1 MKIDSLYASHVGKS
15 FEIKAAFL
23 SVKDMI
29 NAFSMA
35 ENYKSVWY
43 GEHAIISCKNKNH
56 PDNGK
61 VFMRGL
67 DYQNSMGGAIYK
79 FQIIGPSS
87 GTPFFQVDTI
97 DNVTNMSTKAL
108 EENTYRRY
116 PVSQNQ
122 DGTVVTNWRQDASG
136 NWHDAGGTLKKDFKF
151 NVQNRTLV
159 PGKSGDTFND
169 DIEYTWV
176 NIRKDDEDADSWFY
190 VGMKFPYTVIDY
202 KAHAVSQYDAAGNI
216 KQDAAMTSIERK
228 DNGSHPFWEYWDMGI
243 PKGLKGDTL
252 RNLKVIEM
260 TEELRSKVYATNNIV
275 IDSTTGLVTV
285 GKSGY
290 PNMED
295 DIAKH
300 RQIVVY
306 ELYIYD
312 KQINPDPILIYLGDF
327 NIIKNITL
335 DDKGTLTVSYTHND
349 NTVFEKKIKWVTGV
363 ALSTGDGAEG
373 GHFEMT
379 FNNDSPAYTTDL
391 TWVKGLEIQD
401 NGDVIG
407 TFAGTNGGTLANNG
421 KNKIGHVRWIS
432 SVTLDENTGHFV
444 CAFNDGTAS
453 VDKYLTWVKDITINQ
468 ANGQITIN
476 TTTGDKISPA
486 KLKLLTAAR
495 VNDIGETTLIF
506 NTGETI
512 NLKTENDGENYKIT
526 TVKSIYMG
534 TGINADKSIWVKYNS
549 SENPVKVSEPINS
562 IERLTVRPSDWH
574 LFVLY
579 SEPTLRVNQPTNG
592 WISSEEVRGF
602 DAEATKYYIS
612 ASNSYGQYP
621 NDVYWKDLGT
631 IKDQAGI
638 LIGFNITKAQVI
650 AEGFTED
657 NVIGYLN
664 KFYPQGLTGAQN
676 QPGGQA
682 TKGKIITY
690 QPYDDAKSDKEFYAF
705 DYSTTPGTWYY
716 LGKIADTGMRD
727 VKLMDESMVSYENN
741 KMLAVDGLAFLKN
754 SVIVSDNAIPSY
766 WSSTYKFGA

>member
-1 MKIDSLYASHVGKS
+1 
-15 FEIKAAFL
+15 
-23 SVKDMI
+23 
-29 NAFSMA
+29 MA
-35 ENYKSVWY
+35 ENYRTVWY

-79 FQIIGPSS
+79 FQIVGPSS

-97 DNVTNMSTKAL
+97 DNVTHMSTKAL

-116 PVSQNQ
+116 PVGQNT
-122 DGTVVTNWRQDASG
+122 DGTVITNWKQDDNG

-151 NVQNRTLV
+151 NIQNRTLV
-159 PGKSGDTFND
+159 PGKDGASFND

-202 KAHAVSQYDAAGNI
+202 KTHAVSQYDTAGNI
-216 KQDAAMTSIERK
+216 KQENAMASITRIDDK
-228 DNGSHPFWEYWDMGI
+228 THPFWEHWDIGI

-260 TEELRSKVYATNNIV
+260 TEALRNKVYSTEHITVNP
-275 IDSTTGLVTV
+275 TTGLATV
-285 GKSGY
+285 GQSGY
-290 PNMED
+290 SNMED

-312 KQINPDPILIYLGDF
+312 KRINPDPILIYLGDF
-327 NIIKNITL
+327 NIIKNIML
-335 DDKGTLTVSYTHND
+335 DDKGTLTVSYTHNND
-349 NTVFEKKIKWVTGV
+349 TVFTKKIKWVTGV
-363 ALSTGDGAEG
+363 ALSTGDGAAG
-373 GHFEMT
+373 GHFKID
-379 FNNDSPAYTTDL
+379 FNNDSPSYETDL

-444 CAFNDGTAS
+444 CSFNDGTAS

-476 TTTGDKISPA
+476 TTAGDKISPA

-506 NTGETI
+506 KTGETI
-512 NLKTENDGENYKIT
+512 NLKTENGGENYKIT

-534 TGINADKSIWVKYNS
+534 TGISDDKSIYVKYNS
-549 SENPVKVSEPINS
+549 NPNPVKVSDPINS
-562 IERLTVRPSDWH
+562 IERLVVRPSDWH

-579 SEPTLRVNQPTNG
+579 SDPSHRVKNATDG
-592 WISSEEVRGF
+592 WISNN
-602 DAEATKYYIS
+602 DAMKYDSSIPNYG
-612 ASNSYGQYP
+612 SN
-621 NDVYWKDLGT
+621 VYWKDLGT

-638 LIGFNITKAQVI
+638 LIGFNVTKTQLNA
-650 AEGFTED
+650 AGFTDANIIE
-657 NVIGYLN
+657 YLN
-664 KFYPQGLTGAQN
+664 REFPFGLTGAQN
-676 QPGGQA
+676 QPGGQSNL
-682 TKGKIITY
+682 GKIITY
-690 QPYDDAKSDKEFYAF
+690 QPYNEAKSDKEFYAF
-705 DYSTTPGTWYY
+705 DYNLSTWYY

-727 VKLMDESMVSYENN
+727 VKLMDESEATYESL
-741 KMLAVDGLAFLKN
+741 KTLTTDGLAFLQN
-754 SVIVSDNAIPSY
+754 SVTVSDNAIPSY
-766 WSSTYKFGA
+766 WSSTYQFGAYI

>member
-1 MKIDSLYASHVGKS
+1 
-15 FEIKAAFL
+15 
-23 SVKDMI
+23 
-29 NAFSMA
+29 MA
-35 ENYKSVWY
+35 ENYRTVWY

-79 FQIIGPSS
+79 FQIVGPSS

-97 DNVTNMSTKAL
+97 DNVTHMSTKAL

-116 PVSQNQ
+116 PVGQNT
-122 DGTVVTNWRQDASG
+122 DGTVITNWKQDDNG
-136 NWHDAGGTLKKDFKF
+136 NWHDGGGTLKKDFKF
-151 NVQNRTLV
+151 NIQNRTLV
-159 PGKSGDTFND
+159 PGKDGASFND

-202 KAHAVSQYDAAGNI
+202 KTHAVSQYDTAGNI
-216 KQDAAMTSIERK
+216 KQENAMASITRIDDK
-228 DNGSHPFWEYWDMGI
+228 THPFWEHWDIGI

-260 TEELRSKVYATNNIV
+260 TEALRNKVYSTEHITVNP
-275 IDSTTGLVTV
+275 TTGLATV
-285 GKSGY
+285 GQSGY
-290 PNMED
+290 SNMDD

-312 KQINPDPILIYLGDF
+312 KRINPDPILIYLGDF

-335 DDKGTLTVSYTHND
+335 DDKGTLTVSYTHNND
-349 NTVFEKKIKWVTGV
+349 TVFTKKIKWVTGV
-363 ALSTGDGAEG
+363 ALSTGDGAAG
-373 GHFEMT
+373 GHFKID
-379 FNNDSPAYTTDL
+379 FNNDSPAYETDL

-444 CAFNDGTAS
+444 CSFNDGTAS
-453 VDKYLTWVKDITINQ
+453 VDKRLTWVKDIAINQ

-512 NLKTENDGENYKIT
+512 NLKTENGGENYKIT

-534 TGINADKSIWVKYNS
+534 TGISDDKSIYVKYNS
-549 SENPVKVSEPINS
+549 NPNPVKVSDPINS
-562 IERLTVRPSDWH
+562 IERLVVRPSDWH

-579 SEPTLRVNQPTNG
+579 SDPSHRVKNATDG
-592 WISSEEVRGF
+592 WISNN
-602 DAEATKYYIS
+602 DAMKYDSSIPNYG
-612 ASNSYGQYP
+612 SN
-621 NDVYWKDLGT
+621 VYWKDLGT

-638 LIGFNITKAQVI
+638 LIGFNVTKTQLNA
-650 AEGFTED
+650 AGFTDANIIE
-657 NVIGYLN
+657 YLN
-664 KFYPQGLTGAQN
+664 REFPFGLTGAQN
-676 QPGGQA
+676 QPGGQSNL
-682 TKGKIITY
+682 GKIITY
-690 QPYDDAKSDKEFYAF
+690 QPYNEAKSDKEFYAF
-705 DYSTTPGTWYY
+705 DYNLSTWYY

-727 VKLMDESMVSYENN
+727 VKLMDESEATYESL
-741 KMLAVDGLAFLKN
+741 KTLTSDGLAFLQN
-754 SVIVSDNAIPSY
+754 SVTVSDSAIPSY
-766 WSSTYKFGA
+766 WSSTYQFGA

>member
-1 MKIDSLYASHVGKS
+1 MSKIDSLYASHVGKS

-97 DNVTNMSTKAL
+97 DNVTNMSTAEL

-116 PVSQNQ
+116 PVNQ
-122 DGTVVTNWRQDASG
+122 SADGKVVTNWKQDANG
-136 NWHDAGGTLKKDFKF
+136 NWYDAGGTLKKDFKF

-159 PGKSGDTFND
+159 PGKSGETFND

-202 KAHAVSQYDAAGNI
+202 KAHAVSQYDTAGNI
-216 KQDAAMTSIERK
+216 KQDADMTSISRIDDK
-228 DNGSHPFWEYWDMGI
+228 THPFWEYWDMGI

-260 TEELRSKVYATNNIV
+260 KEELRNKVYATNNIV
-275 IDSTTGLVTV
+275 IDSTTGLATV
-285 GKSGY
+285 GQSGY
-290 PNMED
+290 PNMDD
-295 DIAKH
+295 DIAKS

-327 NIIKNITL
+327 NIIKNIAL
-335 DDKGTLTVSYTHND
+335 DDKGTLTVSYTHNND
-349 NTVFEKKIKWVTGV
+349 TVFEKKIKWVTGV

-407 TFAGTNGGTLANNG
+407 TFAGTNGGKLSNSG
-421 KNKIGHVRWIS
+421 KNKVGHIRWIN
-432 SVTLDENTGHFV
+432 SVTLDENTGHFI
-444 CAFNDGTAS
+444 CSFNDGTAS

-468 ANGQITIN
+468 ENGQITLN
-476 TTTGDKISPA
+476 TTTGDKVSA
-486 KLKLLTAAR
+486 TKLKLLTAAR
-495 VNDIGETTLIF
+495 VNDIGETTLVF
-506 NTGETI
+506 NTGEEI
-512 NLKTENDGENYKIT
+512 NLKTSDGGENYKIT

-534 TGINADKSIWVKYNS
+534 TGISDDKSIYVKYNS
-549 SENPVKVSEPINS
+549 SPNPVKVSDPINS
-562 IERLTVRPSDWH
+562 IERLVVRPADWH

-579 SEPTLRVNQPTNG
+579 SDPSHRVKIATDG
-592 WISSEEVRGF
+592 WISNN
-602 DAEATKYYIS
+602 DAMKYD
-612 ASNSYGQYP
+612 ASIPDYGV
-621 NDVYWKDLGT
+621 DVYWKDLGT

-638 LIGFNITKAQVI
+638 LIGFNITKTQLTTA
-650 AEGFTED
+650 GFTD
-657 NVIGYLN
+657 ADIITYLN
-664 KFYPQGLTGAQN
+664 REFPFGLTGAQN
-676 QPGGQA
+676 QPGGQSNL
-682 TKGKIITY
+682 GKIVTY
-690 QPYDDAKSDKEFYAF
+690 QPQNDAKSDKEFYAF
-705 DYSTTPGTWYY
+705 DYNLSTWYY

-727 VKLMDESMVSYENN
+727 VKLMDESAASYESL
-741 KMLAVDGLAFLKN
+741 KTLTTEGLAFLQN
-754 SVIVSDNAIPSY
+754 SVTVSDSAIPSY

>member
-1 MKIDSLYASHVGKS
+1 MKIDSLYASHAGKS

-35 ENYKSVWY
+35 ENYRTVWY

-67 DYQNSMGGAIYK
+67 DYQNAMGGAIYK

-97 DNVTNMSTKAL
+97 DNVEKISTKTL

-116 PVSQNQ
+116 PVSQNA
-122 DGTVVTNWRQDASG
+122 DGTVVTNWKQDASG
-136 NWHDAGGTLKKDFKF
+136 NWQDVGGTLKKDFKF
-151 NVQNRTLV
+151 NIQNRTLV
-159 PGKSGDTFND
+159 PGKDGTSFND

-216 KQDAAMTSIERK
+216 KKDADMTSISRIDDK
-228 DNGSHPFWEYWDMGI
+228 AHPFWEYWDMGI

-260 TEELRSKVYATNNIV
+260 KEELRNKVYATEHITVNP
-275 IDSTTGLVTV
+275 TTGLATV
-285 GKSGY
+285 GQSGY

-327 NIIKNITL
+327 NIIKNITV

-349 NTVFEKKIKWVTGV
+349 DTVFTKKIKWITGV
-363 ALSTGDGAEG
+363 ALSTGDGAAG
-373 GHFEMT
+373 GHFKMD
-379 FNNDSPAYTTDL
+379 FNNDSPAYETDL

-401 NGDVIG
+401 NGDIIG
-407 TFAGTNGGTLANNG
+407 TFAGTDGGKLSNDG
-421 KNKIGHVRWIS
+421 KNKIGHIRWIS

-444 CAFNDGTAS
+444 CSFNDGTAS
-453 VDKYLTWVKDITINQ
+453 VDKQLTWVKDITINQ

-495 VNDIGETTLIF
+495 VNDIGETTLVF
-506 NTGETI
+506 NTGEEIT
-512 NLKTENDGENYKIT
+512 LKTSDGGENYKIT
-526 TVKSIYMG
+526 TVQSIYMDE
-534 TGINADKSIWVKYNS
+534 GINADKNIWVKYNS
-549 SENPVKVSEPINS
+549 NPNPVKVSEPINS
-562 IERLTVRPSDWH
+562 IERLVVRPSDWH

-579 SEPTLRVNQPTNG
+579 SDPSHRVKVATDG
-592 WISSEEVRGF
+592 WISNN
-602 DAEATKYYIS
+602 DAMKYDTSIPD
-612 ASNSYGQYP
+612 YGV
-621 NDVYWKDLGT
+621 DVYWKDLGT

-638 LIGFNITKAQVI
+638 LIGFNITKAQLTAAGLTDADI
-650 AEGFTED
+650 IT
-657 NVIGYLN
+657 YLN
-664 KFYPQGLTGAQN
+664 REFPFGLTGAQN
-676 QPGGQA
+676 QPGGQSNL
-682 TKGKIITY
+682 GKIVTY
-690 QPYDDAKSDKEFYAF
+690 QPQDDAKSDKEFYAF
-705 DYSTTPGTWYY
+705 DYNLSTWYY

-727 VKLMDESMVSYENN
+727 VKLMDESAASYESL
-741 KMLAVDGLAFLKN
+741 KTLTSEGLAFLQN
-754 SVIVSDNAIPSY
+754 SVTVSDNAIPSY
-766 WSSTYKFGA
+766 WSSTYQFGA

>member
-1 MKIDSLYASHVGKS
+1 MG
-15 FEIKAAFL
+15 
-23 SVKDMI
+23 
-29 NAFSMA
+29 
-35 ENYKSVWY
+35 ENYKEVWY
-43 GEHAIISCKNKNH
+43 SEYAIISCKNKNH

-67 DYQNSMGGAIYK
+67 DYQNAMGGAIYK

-97 DNVTNMSTKAL
+97 DNVTYMSTKAL

-116 PVSQNQ
+116 PVGQNV
-122 DGTVVTNWRQDASG
+122 DGTVVTNWKQDANG
-136 NWHDAGGTLKKDFKF
+136 DWHDAGGTLKKDFKF
-151 NVQNRTLV
+151 NIQNRTLV
-159 PGKSGDTFND
+159 PGKDGTSFND

-216 KQDAAMTSIERK
+216 RKDADMTSISRIDDK
-228 DNGSHPFWEYWDMGI
+228 THPFWEYWDMGI

-260 TEELRSKVYATNNIV
+260 EEKLRNKVYATEHITV
-275 IDSTTGLVTV
+275 DSTTGLATV
-285 GKSGY
+285 GQSGY

-327 NIIKNITL
+327 NIIKDITL
-335 DDKGTLTVSYTHND
+335 DDKGTLTVSYTHKD
-349 NTVFEKKIKWVTGV
+349 NTVFTKKIKWVTGV

-373 GHFEMT
+373 GRFEMT

-391 TWVKGLEIQD
+391 TWVKGLELQD
-401 NGDVIG
+401 NGDIIG
-407 TFAGTNGGTLANNG
+407 TFVGTDGGKLSNSG
-421 KNKIGHVRWIS
+421 KNKIGHIRWIS

-444 CAFNDGTAS
+444 CSFNDGTAS
-453 VDKYLTWVKDITINQ
+453 VDKRLTWVKDITINQ
-468 ANGQITIN
+468 ENGQITLN
-476 TTTGDKISPA
+476 TTTGDKVSAA

-495 VNDIGETTLIF
+495 VNEIGETTLIF

-512 NLKTENDGENYKIT
+512 TLKTTDGGENYKVT

-534 TGINADKSIWVKYNS
+534 TGISDDKSIYVKYNS
-549 SENPVKVSEPINS
+549 SPDPVKVSDPINS
-562 IERLTVRPSDWH
+562 IERLVVRPADWH

-579 SEPTLRVNQPTNG
+579 SDPSHRVKNATDG
-592 WISSEEVRGF
+592 WISNN
-602 DAEATKYYIS
+602 DAMKYD
-612 ASNSYGQYP
+612 ASIPNYGS
-621 NDVYWKDLGT
+621 NIYWKDLGT

-638 LIGFNITKAQVI
+638 LIGFNITKAQLI
-650 AEGFTED
+650 AAGFTD
-657 NVIGYLN
+657 ADIITYLN
-664 KFYPQGLTGAQN
+664 REFPFGLTGAQN
-676 QPGGQA
+676 QPGGQSNL
-682 TKGKIITY
+682 GKIVTY
-690 QPYDDAKSDKEFYAF
+690 QPQDDAKSDKEFYAF
-705 DYSTTPGTWYY
+705 DYNLSTWYY

-727 VKLMDESMVSYENN
+727 VKLMDESAASYESL
-741 KMLAVDGLAFLKN
+741 KTLTAEGLAFLQN
-754 SVIVSDNAIPSY
+754 SVTVSDNAIPSY

>member
-1 MKIDSLYASHVGKS
+1 
-15 FEIKAAFL
+15 
-23 SVKDMI
+23 
-29 NAFSMA
+29 MA
-35 ENYKSVWY
+35 ENYRTVWY

-79 FQIIGPSS
+79 FQIVGPSS

-97 DNVTNMSTKAL
+97 DNVTHMSTKAL

-116 PVSQNQ
+116 PVGQNT
-122 DGTVVTNWRQDASG
+122 DGTVITNWKQDDNG

-151 NVQNRTLV
+151 NIQNRTLV
-159 PGKSGDTFND
+159 PGKDGASFND

-202 KAHAVSQYDAAGNI
+202 KTHAVSQYDTAGNI
-216 KQDAAMTSIERK
+216 KQENAMASITRIDDK
-228 DNGSHPFWEYWDMGI
+228 THPFWEHWDIGI

-260 TEELRSKVYATNNIV
+260 TEALRNKVYSTEHITVNP
-275 IDSTTGLVTV
+275 TTGLATV
-285 GKSGY
+285 GQSGY
-290 PNMED
+290 SNMDD

-312 KQINPDPILIYLGDF
+312 KRINPDPILIYLGDF

-335 DDKGTLTVSYTHND
+335 DDKGTLTVSYTHNND
-349 NTVFEKKIKWVTGV
+349 TVFTKKIKWVTGV
-363 ALSTGDGAEG
+363 ALSTGDGAAG
-373 GHFEMT
+373 GHFKID
-379 FNNDSPAYTTDL
+379 FNNDSPSYETDL

-444 CAFNDGTAS
+444 CSFNDGTAS
-453 VDKYLTWVKDITINQ
+453 VDKRLTWVKDITINQ

-512 NLKTENDGENYKIT
+512 NLKTENGGENYKIT

-534 TGINADKSIWVKYNS
+534 TGISDDKSIYVKYNS
-549 SENPVKVSEPINS
+549 NPNPVKVSDPINS
-562 IERLTVRPSDWH
+562 IERLVVRPSDWH

-579 SEPTLRVNQPTNG
+579 SDPSHRVKNATDG
-592 WISSEEVRGF
+592 WISNN
-602 DAEATKYYIS
+602 DAMKYDSSIPNYG
-612 ASNSYGQYP
+612 SN
-621 NDVYWKDLGT
+621 VYWKDLGT

-638 LIGFNITKAQVI
+638 LIGFNVTKTQLNA
-650 AEGFTED
+650 AGFTDANIIE
-657 NVIGYLN
+657 YLN
-664 KFYPQGLTGAQN
+664 HEFPFGLTGAQN
-676 QPGGQA
+676 QPGGQSNL
-682 TKGKIITY
+682 GKIITY
-690 QPYDDAKSDKEFYAF
+690 QPYNEAKSDKEFYAF
-705 DYSTTPGTWYY
+705 DYNLSTWYY

-727 VKLMDESMVSYENN
+727 VKLMDESEATYESL
-741 KMLAVDGLAFLKN
+741 KTLTSDGLAFLQN
-754 SVIVSDNAIPSY
+754 SVTVSDNAIPSY
-766 WSSTYKFGA
+766 WSSTYQFGA

>member
-1 MKIDSLYASHVGKS
+1 
-15 FEIKAAFL
+15 
-23 SVKDMI
+23 
-29 NAFSMA
+29 MA
-35 ENYKSVWY
+35 ENYRTVWY

-79 FQIIGPSS
+79 FQIVGPSS

-97 DNVTNMSTKAL
+97 DNVTHMSTKAL

-116 PVSQNQ
+116 PVGQNT
-122 DGTVVTNWRQDASG
+122 DGTVITNWKQDDNG
-136 NWHDAGGTLKKDFKF
+136 NWYDGGGTLKKDFKF
-151 NVQNRTLV
+151 NIQNRTLV
-159 PGKSGDTFND
+159 PGKDGASFND

-202 KAHAVSQYDAAGNI
+202 KTHAVSQYDTAGNI
-216 KQDAAMTSIERK
+216 KQENAMASITRIDDK
-228 DNGSHPFWEYWDMGI
+228 THPFWEHWDIGI

-260 TEELRSKVYATNNIV
+260 TEALRNKVYSTEHITVNP
-275 IDSTTGLVTV
+275 TTGLATV
-285 GKSGY
+285 GQSGY
-290 PNMED
+290 SNMDD

-312 KQINPDPILIYLGDF
+312 KRINPDPILIYLGDF

-335 DDKGTLTVSYTHND
+335 DDKGTLTVSYTHNND
-349 NTVFEKKIKWVTGV
+349 TVFTKKIKWVTGV
-363 ALSTGDGAEG
+363 ALSTGDGAAG
-373 GHFEMT
+373 GHFKID
-379 FNNDSPAYTTDL
+379 FNNDSPSYETDL

-444 CAFNDGTAS
+444 CSFNDGTAS
-453 VDKYLTWVKDITINQ
+453 VDKRLTWVKDIAINQ

-512 NLKTENDGENYKIT
+512 NLKTENGGENYKIT

-534 TGINADKSIWVKYNS
+534 TGISDDKSIYVKYNS
-549 SENPVKVSEPINS
+549 NPNPVKVSDPINS
-562 IERLTVRPSDWH
+562 IERLVVRPSDWH

-579 SEPTLRVNQPTNG
+579 SDPSHRVKNATDG
-592 WISSEEVRGF
+592 WISNNDVM
-602 DAEATKYYIS
+602 KYDSSIPNYG
-612 ASNSYGQYP
+612 SN
-621 NDVYWKDLGT
+621 VYWKDLGT

-638 LIGFNITKAQVI
+638 LIGFNVTKTQLNA
-650 AEGFTED
+650 AGFTDANIIE
-657 NVIGYLN
+657 YLN
-664 KFYPQGLTGAQN
+664 REFPFGLTGAQN
-676 QPGGQA
+676 QPGGQSNL
-682 TKGKIITY
+682 GKIITY
-690 QPYDDAKSDKEFYAF
+690 QPYNEAKSDKEFYAF
-705 DYSTTPGTWYY
+705 DYNLSTWYY

-727 VKLMDESMVSYENN
+727 VKLMDESEATYESL
-741 KMLAVDGLAFLKN
+741 KTLTSDGLAFLQN
-754 SVIVSDNAIPSY
+754 SVTVSDSAIPSY
-766 WSSTYKFGA
+766 WSSTYQFGA

>member
-1 MKIDSLYASHVGKS
+1 MKIDSLYASHAGKS
-15 FEIKAAFL
+15 FEIKTAFL

-29 NAFSMA
+29 NAFSMGG
-35 ENYKSVWY
+35 NYKEVWY

-67 DYQNSMGGAIYK
+67 DYQNTMGGAIYK
-79 FQIIGPSS
+79 FQIVGPSS

-97 DNVTNMSTKAL
+97 ENVEKISAKTL

-116 PVSQNQ
+116 PTGQNL
-122 DGTVVTNWRQDASG
+122 DGTVITNWKQDANG
-136 NWHDAGGTLKKDFKF
+136 DWHDAGGTLKKDFKF
-151 NVQNRTLV
+151 NVENRTLV
-159 PGKSGDTFND
+159 PGKDGESFND

-190 VGMKFPYTVIDY
+190 VGMKLPYTVIDY

-216 KQDAAMTSIERK
+216 KKDSDITSISRIDDK
-228 DNGSHPFWEYWDMGI
+228 THPFWEYWDMGI

-260 TEELRSKVYATNNIV
+260 TEELRNKVYATEHITV
-275 IDSTTGLVTV
+275 DSTTGLATV
-285 GKSGY
+285 GQSGY
-290 PNMED
+290 PKMDD

-327 NIIKNITL
+327 NIIKDIKL

-363 ALSTGDGAEG
+363 SLSTGDGVEG
-373 GHFEMT
+373 GHFKMD
-379 FNNDSPAYTTDL
+379 FNNDSPAYETDL

-407 TFAGTNGGTLANNG
+407 TFVGTDGGKLANNG
-421 KNKIGHVRWIS
+421 KNKVGHIRWIS

-444 CAFNDGTAS
+444 CSFNDGTAS

-468 ANGQITIN
+468 ENGQITIN

-506 NTGETI
+506 NTGEEI
-512 NLKTENDGENYKIT
+512 ILKTSNGGENYKIT
-526 TVKSIYMG
+526 TVQSVYMNE
-534 TGINADKSIWVKYNS
+534 GITADKNIWVKYNS
-549 SENPVKVSEPINS
+549 NPNPVKVSEPINS
-562 IERLTVRPSDWH
+562 IERLVVRPADWH

-579 SEPTLRVNQPTNG
+579 SDPSHRVKVATDG
-592 WISSEEVRGF
+592 WISNN
-602 DAEATKYYIS
+602 DAIKYD
-612 ASNSYGQYP
+612 ASIPDYGV
-621 NDVYWKDLGT
+621 DVYWKDLGT

-638 LIGFNITKAQVI
+638 LIGFNITKSQLT
-650 AEGFTED
+650 AEGFTD
-657 NVIGYLN
+657 ADIITYLN
-664 KFYPQGLTGAQN
+664 YKFPFGLTGAQN
-676 QPGGQA
+676 QPGGQSNL
-682 TKGKIITY
+682 GKIVTY
-690 QPYDDAKSDKEFYAF
+690 QPQDDAKSDKEFYAF
-705 DYSTTPGTWYY
+705 DYNLSTWYY

-727 VKLMDESMVSYENN
+727 VKLMDESAANYESL
-741 KMLAVDGLAFLKN
+741 KTLTTEGLAFLQN
-754 SVIVSDNAIPSY
+754 SVTVSDTAIPSY

>member
-1 MKIDSLYASHVGKS
+1 MDSLYGGHEGVS
-15 FEIKAAFL
+15 FVIKASFS
-23 SVKDMI
+23 SVDEMKQK
-29 NAFSMA
+29 FSQGGNFT
-35 ENYKSVWY
+35 EVWY
-43 GEHAIISCKNKNH
+43 SEYCLISTKNKNH

-61 VFMRGL
+61 VFKRGL
-67 DYQNSMGGAIYK
+67 DYQNPQTAGSIFVG
-79 FQIIGPSS
+79 QIVGPSS

-97 DNVTNMSTKAL
+97 DNVNSLSTKIL

-116 PVSQNQ
+116 PVSQNV
-122 DGTVVTNWRQDASG
+122 DGTVVTNWKQDASG

-151 NVQNRTLV
+151 NIQNRTLV
-159 PGKSGDTFND
+159 PGKDGASFND

-190 VGMKFPYTVIDY
+190 IGMKFPYTVIDY

-216 KQDAAMTSIERK
+216 KNDIDMASIDRIDDK
-228 DNGSHPFWEYWDMGI
+228 THPFWEYWDMGI

-260 TEELRSKVYATNNIV
+260 KEELRNKIYATEHVTVNP
-275 IDSTTGLVTV
+275 TTGLATV
-285 GKSGY
+285 GQSGY
-290 PNMED
+290 PNMDD

-312 KQINPDPILIYLGDF
+312 KRINPDPILIYLGDF

-335 DDKGTLTVSYTHND
+335 DDKGTLTVSYTHNND
-349 NTVFEKKIKWVTGV
+349 TVFTKKIKWVTGV
-363 ALSTGDGAEG
+363 ALSTGDGAAG
-373 GHFEMT
+373 GHFKID
-379 FNNDSPAYTTDL
+379 FNNDSPAYETDL

-512 NLKTENDGENYKIT
+512 NLKTENGGENYKIT
-526 TVKSIYMG
+526 TVKSIYMS
-534 TGINADKSIWVKYNS
+534 TGISDDKSIYVKYNS
-549 SENPVKVSEPINS
+549 NPNPVKVSDPINS
-562 IERLTVRPSDWH
+562 IERLVVRPSDWH

-579 SEPTLRVNQPTNG
+579 SDPSHRVKNETDG
-592 WISSEEVRGF
+592 WISNN
-602 DAEATKYYIS
+602 DAMKYD
-612 ASNSYGQYP
+612 ASIPNYGS
-621 NDVYWKDLGT
+621 NIYWKDLGT

-638 LIGFNITKAQVI
+638 LIGFNITKAQLT
-650 AEGFTED
+650 AAGFTD
-657 NVIGYLN
+657 ADIITYLN
-664 KFYPQGLTGAQN
+664 REFPFGLTGAQN
-676 QPGGQA
+676 QPGGQSNL
-682 TKGKIITY
+682 GKIVTY
-690 QPYDDAKSDKEFYAF
+690 QPQDDAKSDKEFYAF
-705 DYSTTPGTWYY
+705 DYNLSTWYY

-727 VKLMDESMVSYENN
+727 VKLMDESAANYESL
-741 KMLAVDGLAFLKN
+741 KTLTADGLAFLQN
-754 SVIVSDNAIPSY
+754 SVTVSDNAIPSY

>member
-1 MKIDSLYASHVGKS
+1 
-15 FEIKAAFL
+15 
-23 SVKDMI
+23 
-29 NAFSMA
+29 MA
-35 ENYKSVWY
+35 ENYRTVWY

-79 FQIIGPSS
+79 FQIVGPSS

-97 DNVTNMSTKAL
+97 DNVTHMSTKAL

-116 PVSQNQ
+116 PVGQNT
-122 DGTVVTNWRQDASG
+122 DGTVITNWKQDDNG

-151 NVQNRTLV
+151 NIQNRTLV
-159 PGKSGDTFND
+159 PGKDGASFND

-202 KAHAVSQYDAAGNI
+202 KTHAVSQYDTAGNI
-216 KQDAAMTSIERK
+216 KQENAMAPITRIDDK
-228 DNGSHPFWEYWDMGI
+228 THPFWEHWDIGI

-260 TEELRSKVYATNNIV
+260 TEALRNKVYSTEHITVNP
-275 IDSTTGLVTV
+275 TTGLATV
-285 GKSGY
+285 GQSGY
-290 PNMED
+290 SNMDD

-335 DDKGTLTVSYTHND
+335 DDKGTLTVSYTHNND
-349 NTVFEKKIKWVTGV
+349 TVFTKKIKWVTGI
-363 ALSTGDGAEG
+363 ALSTGDGAAG
-373 GHFEMT
+373 GHFKID
-379 FNNDSPAYTTDL
+379 FNNDSPAYETDL

-444 CAFNDGTAS
+444 CSFNDGTAS
-453 VDKYLTWVKDITINQ
+453 VDKRLTWVKDITINQ

-512 NLKTENDGENYKIT
+512 NLKTENGGENYKIT

-534 TGINADKSIWVKYNS
+534 TGISDDKSIYVKYNS
-549 SENPVKVSEPINS
+549 NPNPVKVSDPINS
-562 IERLTVRPSDWH
+562 IERLVVRPSDWH

-579 SEPTLRVNQPTNG
+579 SDPSHRVKNATDG
-592 WISSEEVRGF
+592 WISNN
-602 DAEATKYYIS
+602 DAMKYDSSIPNYG
-612 ASNSYGQYP
+612 SN
-621 NDVYWKDLGT
+621 VYWKDLGT

-638 LIGFNITKAQVI
+638 LIGFNVTKTQLNA
-650 AEGFTED
+650 AGFTDANIIE
-657 NVIGYLN
+657 YLN
-664 KFYPQGLTGAQN
+664 REFPFGLTGAQN
-676 QPGGQA
+676 QPGGQSNL
-682 TKGKIITY
+682 GKIITY
-690 QPYDDAKSDKEFYAF
+690 QPYNEAKSDKEFYAF
-705 DYSTTPGTWYY
+705 DYNLSTWYY

-727 VKLMDESMVSYENN
+727 VKLMDESEATYESL
-741 KMLAVDGLAFLKN
+741 KTLTSDGLAFLQN
-754 SVIVSDNAIPSY
+754 SVTVSDSAIPSY
-766 WSSTYKFGA
+766 WSSTYQFGA

>member
-1 MKIDSLYASHVGKS
+1 
-15 FEIKAAFL
+15 
-23 SVKDMI
+23 
-29 NAFSMA
+29 MA
-35 ENYKSVWY
+35 ENYRTVWY

-97 DNVTNMSTKAL
+97 DNVTHMSTKAL

-116 PVSQNQ
+116 PVGQNT
-122 DGTVVTNWRQDASG
+122 DGTVITNWKQDDNG
-136 NWHDAGGTLKKDFKF
+136 NWYDGGGTLKKDFKF
-151 NVQNRTLV
+151 NIQNRTLV
-159 PGKSGDTFND
+159 PGKDGASFND

-190 VGMKFPYTVIDY
+190 VGMKLPYTVIDY
-202 KAHAVSQYDAAGNI
+202 KTHAVSQYDTAGNI
-216 KQDAAMTSIERK
+216 KQENAMASITRIDDK
-228 DNGSHPFWEYWDMGI
+228 THPFWEHWDIGI

-260 TEELRSKVYATNNIV
+260 TEALRNKVYSTEHITVNP
-275 IDSTTGLVTV
+275 TTGLATV
-285 GKSGY
+285 GQSGY
-290 PNMED
+290 SNMDD

-312 KQINPDPILIYLGDF
+312 KRINPDPILIYLGDF

-335 DDKGTLTVSYTHND
+335 DDKGTLTVSYTHNND
-349 NTVFEKKIKWVTGV
+349 TVFTKKIKWVTGV
-363 ALSTGDGAEG
+363 ALSTGDGAAG
-373 GHFEMT
+373 GHFKID
-379 FNNDSPAYTTDL
+379 FNNDSPAYETDL

-444 CAFNDGTAS
+444 CSFNDGTAS
-453 VDKYLTWVKDITINQ
+453 VDKRLTWVKDIVINQ

-512 NLKTENDGENYKIT
+512 NLKTENGGENYKIT

-534 TGINADKSIWVKYNS
+534 TGINDDKSIYVKYNS
-549 SENPVKVSEPINS
+549 NPNPVKVSDPINS
-562 IERLTVRPSDWH
+562 IERLVVRPSDWH

-579 SEPTLRVNQPTNG
+579 SDPSHRVKNATDG
-592 WISSEEVRGF
+592 WISNN
-602 DAEATKYYIS
+602 DAMKYDSSIPNYG
-612 ASNSYGQYP
+612 SN
-621 NDVYWKDLGT
+621 VYWKDLGT

-638 LIGFNITKAQVI
+638 LIGFNITKTQLNA
-650 AEGFTED
+650 AGFTDANIIE
-657 NVIGYLN
+657 YLN
-664 KFYPQGLTGAQN
+664 REFPFGLTGAQN
-676 QPGGQA
+676 QPGGQSNL
-682 TKGKIITY
+682 GKIITY
-690 QPYDDAKSDKEFYAF
+690 QPYNEAKSDKEFYAF
-705 DYSTTPGTWYY
+705 DYNLSTWYY

-727 VKLMDESMVSYENN
+727 VKLMDESEATYESL
-741 KMLAVDGLAFLKN
+741 KTLTSDGLAFLQN
-754 SVIVSDNAIPSY
+754 SVTVSDSAIPSY

>member
-1 MKIDSLYASHVGKS
+1 MDSLYGGHEGVS
-15 FEIKAAFL
+15 FVIKASFN
-23 SVKDMI
+23 SVDEMKQK
-29 NAFSMA
+29 FSQGGNFT
-35 ENYKSVWY
+35 EVWY
-43 GEHAIISCKNKNH
+43 SEYCLISTKNKNN

-61 VFMRGL
+61 VFKRGL
-67 DYQNSMGGAIYK
+67 DYQNPQTAGSIFVG
-79 FQIIGPSS
+79 QIVGPSS

-97 DNVTNMSTKAL
+97 DNVTSMSMKAL

-116 PVSQNQ
+116 PISQNA
-122 DGTVVTNWRQDASG
+122 DGTVITNWKQDDNG

-151 NVQNRTLV
+151 NIQNRTLV
-159 PGKSGDTFND
+159 PGKDGTSFND

-216 KQDAAMTSIERK
+216 RKDVDMTSISRIDDK
-228 DNGSHPFWEYWDMGI
+228 THPFWEYWDMGI

-260 TEELRSKVYATNNIV
+260 EEKLRNKVYATEHITV
-275 IDSTTGLVTV
+275 DSTTGLATV
-285 GKSGY
+285 GQSGY

-327 NIIKNITL
+327 NIIKDITL
-335 DDKGTLTVSYTHND
+335 NDKGTLTVSYTHKD
-349 NTVFEKKIKWVTGV
+349 NTVFTKKIKWVTGV

-373 GHFEMT
+373 GRFEMT

-391 TWVKGLEIQD
+391 TWVKGLELQD
-401 NGDVIG
+401 NGDIIG
-407 TFAGTNGGTLANNG
+407 TFVGTDGGKLSNSG
-421 KNKIGHVRWIS
+421 KNKIGHIRWIS

-444 CAFNDGTAS
+444 CSFNDGTAS
-453 VDKYLTWVKDITINQ
+453 VDKRLTWVKDITINQ
-468 ANGQITIN
+468 ENGQITLN
-476 TTTGDKISPA
+476 TTTGDKVSAA

-495 VNDIGETTLIF
+495 VNEIGETTLIF

-512 NLKTENDGENYKIT
+512 TLKTTDGGENYKVT

-534 TGINADKSIWVKYNS
+534 TGISDDKSIYVKYNS
-549 SENPVKVSEPINS
+549 NPDPVKVSDPINS
-562 IERLTVRPSDWH
+562 IERLVVRPADWH

-579 SEPTLRVNQPTNG
+579 SDPSHRVKNATDG
-592 WISSEEVRGF
+592 WISNN
-602 DAEATKYYIS
+602 DAMKYD
-612 ASNSYGQYP
+612 ASIPNYGS
-621 NDVYWKDLGT
+621 NIYWKDLGT
-631 IKDQAGI
+631 IKDQAGV
-638 LIGFNITKAQVI
+638 LIGFNITKAQLI
-650 AEGFTED
+650 AAGFTD
-657 NVIGYLN
+657 ADIITYLN
-664 KFYPQGLTGAQN
+664 REFPFGLTGAQN
-676 QPGGQA
+676 QPGGQSNL
-682 TKGKIITY
+682 GKIVTY
-690 QPYDDAKSDKEFYAF
+690 QPQDDAKSDKEFYAF
-705 DYSTTPGTWYY
+705 DYNLSTWYY

-727 VKLMDESMVSYENN
+727 VKLMDESAASYESL
-741 KMLAVDGLAFLKN
+741 KTLTAEGLAFLQN
-754 SVIVSDNAIPSY
+754 SVTVSDNAIPSY

>member
-1 MKIDSLYASHVGKS
+1 MDSLYGGHEGVS
-15 FEIKAAFL
+15 FVIKASFT
-23 SVKDMI
+23 SVDEMKQKFALGG
-29 NAFSMA
+29 NFTG
-35 ENYKSVWY
+35 VWY
-43 GEHAIISCKNKNH
+43 GEYCLVSTKNKNH

-61 VFMRGL
+61 VFRRGL
-67 DYQNSMGGAIYK
+67 DYQNAQTAGSIFVG
-79 FQIIGPSS
+79 QIVGPSS

-97 DNVTNMSTKAL
+97 DNVTNMSTAEL

-116 PVSQNQ
+116 PVSQGV
-122 DGTVVTNWRQDASG
+122 DGKVVTNWKQDSNG
-136 NWHDAGGTLKKDFKF
+136 NWYDAGGTLKKDFKF
-151 NVQNRTLV
+151 NIQNRTLV
-159 PGKSGDTFND
+159 PGKSGETFND

-190 VGMKFPYTVIDY
+190 VGIKFPYTVIDY
-202 KAHAVSQYDAAGNI
+202 KAHAVSQYDVAGNI
-216 KQDAAMTSIERK
+216 KQDADMTSISRIDDK
-228 DNGSHPFWEYWDMGI
+228 THPFWEYWDMGI

-260 TEELRSKVYATNNIV
+260 TEKLRSKVYATNNIV
-275 IDSTTGLVTV
+275 IDSTTGLATV

-290 PNMED
+290 PNMDD

-421 KNKIGHVRWIS
+421 KNKVGHIRWIS

-444 CAFNDGTAS
+444 CSFNDGTAS
-453 VDKYLTWVKDITINQ
+453 VDKHLTWVKDITINQ
-468 ANGQITIN
+468 ENGQITLN
-476 TTTGDKISPA
+476 TTTGDKVSAA

-495 VNDIGETTLIF
+495 VNDIGETTLVF
-506 NTGETI
+506 NTGEEI
-512 NLKTENDGENYKIT
+512 NLKTSDGGENYKIT

-534 TGINADKSIWVKYNS
+534 TGISDDKSIYVKYNS
-549 SENPVKVSEPINS
+549 NPNPVKVSDPINS
-562 IERLTVRPSDWH
+562 IERLVVRPADWH

-579 SEPTLRVNQPTNG
+579 SDPSHRVKAATDG
-592 WISSEEVRGF
+592 WISNN
-602 DAEATKYYIS
+602 DAMKYD
-612 ASNSYGQYP
+612 ASIPDYGV
-621 NDVYWKDLGT
+621 NVYWKDLGT

-638 LIGFNITKAQVI
+638 LIGFNITKSQLTA
-650 AEGFTED
+650 AGFTD
-657 NVIGYLN
+657 ADIVTYLN
-664 KFYPQGLTGAQN
+664 REFPFGLTGAQN
-676 QPGGQA
+676 QPGGQSNL
-682 TKGKIITY
+682 GKIVTY
-690 QPYDDAKSDKEFYAF
+690 QPQDDAKSDKEFYAF
-705 DYSTTPGTWYY
+705 DYNLSTWYY

-727 VKLMDESMVSYENN
+727 VKLMDESAASYESL
-741 KMLAVDGLAFLKN
+741 KTLTTEGLAFLQN
-754 SVIVSDNAIPSY
+754 SVTVSDSAIPSY

>member
-23 SVKDMI
+23 SVQDMI

-97 DNVTNMSTKAL
+97 DNVTNMSTKKL

-116 PVSQNQ
+116 PTGQNA
-122 DGTVVTNWRQDASG
+122 DGTVITNWKQDDNG
-136 NWHDAGGTLKKDFKF
+136 NWHDGGGTLKKDFKF
-151 NVQNRTLV
+151 NIKNRTLV
-159 PGKSGDTFND
+159 PGKSGNTFND

-176 NIRKDDEDADSWFY
+176 NIRKDDDDADSWFY

-216 KQDAAMTSIERK
+216 KPENAMASITRIDDK
-228 DNGSHPFWEYWDMGI
+228 THPFWEYWDMGI

-260 TEELRSKVYATNNIV
+260 TEELRSKVYATENIRV
-275 IDSTTGLVTV
+275 DATTGLATV
-285 GKSGY
+285 GKAGY
-290 PNMED
+290 TGMDD

-312 KQINPDPILIYLGDF
+312 KQINPSPILIYLGDF

-335 DDKGTLTVSYTHND
+335 DDNGTLTVSYTHNN

-363 ALSTGDGAEG
+363 SLSTGDGANG
-373 GHFEMT
+373 GHFKMD
-379 FNNDSPAYTTDL
+379 FNNGSPAYQTDL

-407 TFAGTNGGTLANNG
+407 TFAGTNGGKLANNG
-421 KNKIGHVRWIS
+421 KNKVGHIRWIS

-453 VDKYLTWVKDITINQ
+453 VDKRLTWVKDITIDQ
-468 ANGQITIN
+468 SNGKITLN
-476 TTTGDKISPA
+476 TTTGDKVSAA

-512 NLKTENDGENYKIT
+512 NLKTENGGENYKIT

-534 TGINADKSIWVKYNS
+534 TGISDDKSIYVKYNS
-549 SENPVKVSEPINS
+549 NPNPVKVSDPINS
-562 IERLTVRPSDWH
+562 IERLVVRPSDWH

-579 SEPTLRVNQPTNG
+579 SDPAHRVKSATTG
-592 WISSEEVRGF
+592 WISNN
-602 DAEATKYYIS
+602 DAMTYDSSIP
-612 ASNSYGQYP
+612 NYGA
-621 NDVYWKDLGT
+621 NVYWKDLGT

-638 LIGFNITKAQVI
+638 LIGFNVTKTQLNAAGYTDANLI
-650 AEGFTED
+650 E
-657 NVIGYLN
+657 YLN
-664 KFYPQGLTGAQN
+664 KEYPFGLTGAQN
-676 QPGGQA
+676 QPGGQS
-682 TKGKIITY
+682 TMGKIITY
-690 QPYDDAKSDKEFYAF
+690 QPYNEAKSDKEFYAF
-705 DYSTTPGTWYY
+705 DYNLSTWYY

-727 VKLMDESMVSYENN
+727 VKLMDESAATYESI
-741 KMLAVDGLAFLKN
+741 KMLTVEGLAFLKN
-754 SVIVSDNAIPSY
+754 SVTVSDNAIPSY

>member
-1 MKIDSLYASHVGKS
+1 
-15 FEIKAAFL
+15 
-23 SVKDMI
+23 
-29 NAFSMA
+29 MA
-35 ENYKSVWY
+35 ENYRTVWY

-79 FQIIGPSS
+79 FQIVGPSS

-97 DNVTNMSTKAL
+97 DNVTHMSTKAL

-116 PVSQNQ
+116 PVGQNT
-122 DGTVVTNWRQDASG
+122 DGTVITNWKQDDNG
-136 NWHDAGGTLKKDFKF
+136 NWHDGGGTLKKDFKF
-151 NVQNRTLV
+151 NIQNRTLV
-159 PGKSGDTFND
+159 PGKDGASFND

-202 KAHAVSQYDAAGNI
+202 KTHAVSQYDTAGNI
-216 KQDAAMTSIERK
+216 KQENAMASITRIDDK
-228 DNGSHPFWEYWDMGI
+228 THPFWEHWDIGI

-260 TEELRSKVYATNNIV
+260 TEALRNKVYSTEHITVNP
-275 IDSTTGLVTV
+275 TTGLATV
-285 GKSGY
+285 GQSGY
-290 PNMED
+290 SNMDD

-312 KQINPDPILIYLGDF
+312 KRINPDPILIYLGDF

-335 DDKGTLTVSYTHND
+335 DDKGTLTVSYTHNND
-349 NTVFEKKIKWVTGV
+349 TVFTKKIKWVTGV
-363 ALSTGDGAEG
+363 ALSTGDGAAG
-373 GHFEMT
+373 GHFKID
-379 FNNDSPAYTTDL
+379 FNNDSPAYETNL
-391 TWVKGLEIQD
+391 TWVKGIEIQD

-444 CAFNDGTAS
+444 CSFNDGTAS
-453 VDKYLTWVKDITINQ
+453 VDKRLTWVKDIAINQ

-512 NLKTENDGENYKIT
+512 NLKTENGGENYKIT

-534 TGINADKSIWVKYNS
+534 TGISDDKSIYVKYNS
-549 SENPVKVSEPINS
+549 NPNPVKVSDPINS
-562 IERLTVRPSDWH
+562 IERLVVRPSDWH

-579 SEPTLRVNQPTNG
+579 SDPSHRVKNATDG
-592 WISSEEVRGF
+592 WISNN
-602 DAEATKYYIS
+602 DAMKYDSSIPNYG
-612 ASNSYGQYP
+612 SN
-621 NDVYWKDLGT
+621 VYWKDLGT

-638 LIGFNITKAQVI
+638 LIGFNVTKTQLNA
-650 AEGFTED
+650 AGFTDANIIE
-657 NVIGYLN
+657 YLN
-664 KFYPQGLTGAQN
+664 REFPFGLTGAQN
-676 QPGGQA
+676 QPGGQSNL
-682 TKGKIITY
+682 GKIITY
-690 QPYDDAKSDKEFYAF
+690 QPHNEAKSDKEFYAF
-705 DYSTTPGTWYY
+705 DYNLSTWYY

-727 VKLMDESMVSYENN
+727 VKLMDESEATYESL
-741 KMLAVDGLAFLKN
+741 KTLTSDGLAFLQN
-754 SVIVSDNAIPSY
+754 SVTVSDSAIPSY
-766 WSSTYKFGA
+766 WSSTYQFGA

>member
-1 MKIDSLYASHVGKS
+1 MKIDSLYASHAGKS

-35 ENYKSVWY
+35 ENYRTVWY

-67 DYQNSMGGAIYK
+67 DYQNAMGGAIYK

-87 GTPFFQVDTI
+87 GTPFFQVDTV
-97 DNVTNMSTKAL
+97 DNVEKISTKTL

-116 PVSQNQ
+116 PVSQNA
-122 DGTVVTNWRQDASG
+122 DGTVVTNWKQDTSG
-136 NWHDAGGTLKKDFKF
+136 NWQDVGGTLKKDFKF
-151 NVQNRTLV
+151 NIQNRTLV
-159 PGKSGDTFND
+159 PGKDGASFND

-176 NIRKDDEDADSWFY
+176 NIRKDDEDSDSWFY

-216 KQDAAMTSIERK
+216 KKDADMTSISRIDDK
-228 DNGSHPFWEYWDMGI
+228 THPFWEYWDMGI

-252 RNLKVIEM
+252 RNLRVIEM
-260 TEELRSKVYATNNIV
+260 KEELRNKVYATEHITVNP
-275 IDSTTGLVTV
+275 TTGLATV
-285 GKSGY
+285 GQSGY

-327 NIIKNITL
+327 NIIKNITV

-349 NTVFEKKIKWVTGV
+349 DTVFTKKIKWVTGV
-363 ALSTGDGAEG
+363 ALSTGDGAAG
-373 GHFEMT
+373 GHFKMD
-379 FNNDSPAYTTDL
+379 FNNDSPAYETDL
-391 TWVKGLEIQD
+391 TWVKGLEVQD
-401 NGDVIG
+401 NGDIIG
-407 TFAGTNGGTLANNG
+407 TFAGTDGGKLSNDG
-421 KNKIGHVRWIS
+421 KNKIGHIRWIS

-444 CAFNDGTAS
+444 CSFNDGTAS
-453 VDKYLTWVKDITINQ
+453 VDKHLTWVKDITINQ

-495 VNDIGETTLIF
+495 VNDIGETTLVF
-506 NTGETI
+506 NTGEEIT
-512 NLKTENDGENYKIT
+512 LKTSDGGENYKIT
-526 TVKSIYMG
+526 TVQSIYMDE
-534 TGINADKSIWVKYNS
+534 GINADKNIWVKYNS
-549 SENPVKVSEPINS
+549 NPNPVKVSEPINS
-562 IERLTVRPSDWH
+562 IERLVVRPSDWH

-579 SEPTLRVNQPTNG
+579 SDPSHRVKVATDG
-592 WISSEEVRGF
+592 WISNN
-602 DAEATKYYIS
+602 DAMKYDTSIPD
-612 ASNSYGQYP
+612 YGV
-621 NDVYWKDLGT
+621 DVYWKDLGT

-638 LIGFNITKAQVI
+638 LIGFNITKAQLTAAGLTDADI
-650 AEGFTED
+650 IT
-657 NVIGYLN
+657 YLN
-664 KFYPQGLTGAQN
+664 REFPFGLTGAQN
-676 QPGGQA
+676 QPGGQSNL
-682 TKGKIITY
+682 GKIVTY
-690 QPYDDAKSDKEFYAF
+690 QPQDDAKSDKEFYAF
-705 DYSTTPGTWYY
+705 DYNLSTWYY

-727 VKLMDESMVSYENN
+727 VKLMDESAASYESL
-741 KMLAVDGLAFLKN
+741 KTLTSEGLAFLQN
-754 SVIVSDNAIPSY
+754 SVTVSDNAIPSY
-766 WSSTYKFGA
+766 WSSTYQFGA

>member
-1 MKIDSLYASHVGKS
+1 MDSLYGGHEGVS
-15 FEIKAAFL
+15 FVIKASFS
-23 SVKDMI
+23 SVDEMKQK
-29 NAFSMA
+29 FSQGGNFT
-35 ENYKSVWY
+35 EVWY
-43 GEHAIISCKNKNH
+43 SEYCLISTKNKNH

-61 VFMRGL
+61 VFKRGL
-67 DYQNSMGGAIYK
+67 DYQNPQTAGSIFVG
-79 FQIIGPSS
+79 QIVGPSS

-97 DNVTNMSTKAL
+97 DNVNSLSTKIL

-116 PVSQNQ
+116 PVSQNV
-122 DGTVVTNWRQDASG
+122 DGTVVTNWKQDASG

-151 NVQNRTLV
+151 NIQNRTLV
-159 PGKSGDTFND
+159 PGKDGASFND

-190 VGMKFPYTVIDY
+190 IGMKFPYTVIDY

-216 KQDAAMTSIERK
+216 KNDIDMASIDRIDDK
-228 DNGSHPFWEYWDMGI
+228 THPFWEYWDMGI

-260 TEELRSKVYATNNIV
+260 KEELRNKIYATEHVTVNP
-275 IDSTTGLVTV
+275 TTGLATV
-285 GKSGY
+285 GQSGY
-290 PNMED
+290 PNMDD

-312 KQINPDPILIYLGDF
+312 KRINPDPILIYLGDF

-335 DDKGTLTVSYTHND
+335 DDKGTLTVSYTHNND
-349 NTVFEKKIKWVTGV
+349 TVFTKKIKWVTGV
-363 ALSTGDGAEG
+363 ALSTGDGAAG
-373 GHFEMT
+373 GHFKID
-379 FNNDSPAYTTDL
+379 FNNDSPAYETDL

-512 NLKTENDGENYKIT
+512 NLKTENGGENYKIT
-526 TVKSIYMG
+526 TVKSIYMS
-534 TGINADKSIWVKYNS
+534 TGISDDKSIYVKYNS
-549 SENPVKVSEPINS
+549 NPNPVKVSDPINS
-562 IERLTVRPSDWH
+562 IERLVVRPSDWH

-579 SEPTLRVNQPTNG
+579 SDPSHRVKNETDG
-592 WISSEEVRGF
+592 WISNN
-602 DAEATKYYIS
+602 DAMKYD
-612 ASNSYGQYP
+612 ASIPNYGS
-621 NDVYWKDLGT
+621 NIYWKDLGT
-631 IKDQAGI
+631 IKDQAGV
-638 LIGFNITKAQVI
+638 LIGFNITKAQLT
-650 AEGFTED
+650 AAGFTD
-657 NVIGYLN
+657 ADIITYLN
-664 KFYPQGLTGAQN
+664 REFPFGLTGAQN
-676 QPGGQA
+676 QPGGQSNL
-682 TKGKIITY
+682 GKIVTY
-690 QPYDDAKSDKEFYAF
+690 QPQDDAKSDKEFYAF
-705 DYSTTPGTWYY
+705 DYNLSTWYY

-727 VKLMDESMVSYENN
+727 VKLMDESAANYESL
-741 KMLAVDGLAFLKN
+741 KTLTADGLAFLQN
-754 SVIVSDNAIPSY
+754 SVTVSDNAIPSY

>member
-1 MKIDSLYASHVGKS
+1 
-15 FEIKAAFL
+15 
-23 SVKDMI
+23 
-29 NAFSMA
+29 MA
-35 ENYKSVWY
+35 ENYRTVWY

-79 FQIIGPSS
+79 FQIVGPSS

-97 DNVTNMSTKAL
+97 DNVTHMSTKAL

-116 PVSQNQ
+116 PVGQNT
-122 DGTVVTNWRQDASG
+122 DGTVITNWKQDDNG
-136 NWHDAGGTLKKDFKF
+136 NWHDGGGTLKKDFKF
-151 NVQNRTLV
+151 NIQNRTLV
-159 PGKSGDTFND
+159 PGKDGASFND

-176 NIRKDDEDADSWFY
+176 NIRKDDEDSDSWFY

-202 KAHAVSQYDAAGNI
+202 KTHAVSQYDTAGNI
-216 KQDAAMTSIERK
+216 KQENALASITRIDDK
-228 DNGSHPFWEYWDMGI
+228 THPFWEHWDIGI

-260 TEELRSKVYATNNIV
+260 TEALRNKVYSTEHITVNP
-275 IDSTTGLVTV
+275 TTGLATV
-285 GKSGY
+285 GQSGY
-290 PNMED
+290 SNMDD

-312 KQINPDPILIYLGDF
+312 KRINPDPILIYLGDF

-335 DDKGTLTVSYTHND
+335 DDKGTLTVSYTHNND
-349 NTVFEKKIKWVTGV
+349 TVFTKKIKWVTGV
-363 ALSTGDGAEG
+363 ALSTGDGAAG
-373 GHFEMT
+373 GHFKID
-379 FNNDSPAYTTDL
+379 FNNDSPAYETNL
-391 TWVKGLEIQD
+391 TWVKGIEIQD

-407 TFAGTNGGTLANNG
+407 IFAGTNGGTLANNG

-444 CAFNDGTAS
+444 CSFNDGTAS
-453 VDKYLTWVKDITINQ
+453 IDKRLTWVKDIAINQ

-512 NLKTENDGENYKIT
+512 NLKTENGGENYKIT

-534 TGINADKSIWVKYNS
+534 TGISDDKSIYVKYNS
-549 SENPVKVSEPINS
+549 NPNPVKVSDPINS
-562 IERLTVRPSDWH
+562 IERLVVRPSDWH

-579 SEPTLRVNQPTNG
+579 SDPSHRVKNATDG
-592 WISSEEVRGF
+592 WISNN
-602 DAEATKYYIS
+602 DAMKYDSSIPNYG
-612 ASNSYGQYP
+612 SN
-621 NDVYWKDLGT
+621 VYWKDLGT

-638 LIGFNITKAQVI
+638 LIGFNVTKTQLNA
-650 AEGFTED
+650 AGFTDANIIE
-657 NVIGYLN
+657 YLN
-664 KFYPQGLTGAQN
+664 REFPFGLTGAQN
-676 QPGGQA
+676 QPGGQSNF
-682 TKGKIITY
+682 GKIITY
-690 QPYDDAKSDKEFYAF
+690 QPYNEAKSDKEFYAF
-705 DYSTTPGTWYY
+705 DYNLSTWYY

-727 VKLMDESMVSYENN
+727 VKLMDESEATYESL
-741 KMLAVDGLAFLKN
+741 KTLTSDGLAFLQN
-754 SVIVSDNAIPSY
+754 SVTVSDNAIPSY
-766 WSSTYKFGA
+766 WSSTYQFGA

>member
-1 MKIDSLYASHVGKS
+1 MDSLYGGHEGTS
-15 FEIKAAFL
+15 FVIKASFA
-23 SVKDMI
+23 SVNEMRQM
-29 NAFSMA
+29 FSRGSNFT
-35 ENYKSVWY
+35 EVWY
-43 GEHAIISCKNKNH
+43 GEYCLISTKNKNH

-61 VFMRGL
+61 VFRRGL
-67 DYQNSMGGAIYK
+67 DYQNTQTAGSIYIG
-79 FQIIGPSS
+79 QIVGPSS

-97 DNVTNMSTKAL
+97 DNVTHMSTKAI

-116 PVSQNQ
+116 PVGQNA
-122 DGTVVTNWRQDASG
+122 DGTVITNWKQDDNG
-136 NWHDAGGTLKKDFKF
+136 NWHDGGGTLKKDFKF
-151 NVQNRTLV
+151 NIKNRTLV
-159 PGKSGDTFND
+159 PGKSGNSFND

-202 KAHAVSQYDAAGNI
+202 KTHAVSQYDTAGNI
-216 KQDAAMTSIERK
+216 KQEDAMASIARIDDK
-228 DNGSHPFWEYWDMGI
+228 THPFWEYWDMGI

-260 TEELRSKVYATNNIV
+260 TEALRNKVYSTEHITVNP
-275 IDSTTGLVTV
+275 TTGLATV
-285 GKSGY
+285 GQSGY

-312 KQINPDPILIYLGDF
+312 KRINPDPILIYLGDF
-327 NIIKNITL
+327 NIIKNITV
-335 DDKGTLTVSYTHND
+335 DDKGTLTVSYTHNND
-349 NTVFEKKIKWVTGV
+349 SIFYKKIKWVTGV
-363 ALSTGDGAEG
+363 ALSTGNGAAG
-373 GHFEMT
+373 GHFKMD
-379 FNNDSPAYTTDL
+379 FNNDSPAYETNL

-407 TFAGTNGGTLANNG
+407 TFAGTDGGKLSNDG
-421 KNKIGHVRWIS
+421 RNKVGHIRWIS

-444 CAFNDGTAS
+444 CSFNDGTAS
-453 VDKYLTWVKDITINQ
+453 VDKRLTWVKDITINQ

-512 NLKTENDGENYKIT
+512 NLKTENGGENYKIT

-534 TGINADKSIWVKYNS
+534 TGISDDKSIYVKYNS
-549 SENPVKVSEPINS
+549 SPNPVKISDPINS
-562 IERLTVRPSDWH
+562 IERLVVRPSDWH

-579 SEPTLRVNQPTNG
+579 SDPSHRVKNATDG
-592 WISSEEVRGF
+592 WISNN
-602 DAEATKYYIS
+602 DAMKYD
-612 ASNSYGQYP
+612 ASIPNYGS
-621 NDVYWKDLGT
+621 NVYWKDLGT
-631 IKDQAGI
+631 IKDQAGL
-638 LIGFNITKAQVI
+638 LIGFNVTKTQLNA
-650 AEGFTED
+650 AGFTDANIIE
-657 NVIGYLN
+657 YLN
-664 KFYPQGLTGAQN
+664 REFPFGLTGAQN
-676 QPGGQA
+676 QPGGQSNL
-682 TKGKIITY
+682 GKIITY
-690 QPYDDAKSDKEFYAF
+690 QPYNEAKSDKEFYAF
-705 DYSTTPGTWYY
+705 DYNLSTWYY

-727 VKLMDESMVSYENN
+727 VKLMDESAATYESL
-741 KMLAVDGLAFLKN
+741 KTLTSDGLAFLQN
-754 SVIVSDNAIPSY
+754 SVTVSDSAIPSY